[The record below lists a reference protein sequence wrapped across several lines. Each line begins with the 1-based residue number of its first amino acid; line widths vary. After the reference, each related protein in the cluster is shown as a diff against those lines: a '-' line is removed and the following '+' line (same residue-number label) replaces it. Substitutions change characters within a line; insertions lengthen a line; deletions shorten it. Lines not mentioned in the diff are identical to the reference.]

1 MSTSLMKSQVGA
13 SIVQPRS
20 VVSAFTPFAFSPDP
34 VRGSAQRSAS
44 PFDTAG
50 ISPYFSAL
58 IISIDETGDN
68 RLRTVSSGRHA
79 SSGSENAAVDICSS
93 PTIAATS
100 SRCSPAEESDH
111 GAHIHQMGILAA
123 PAHPPGQPPS
133 LRRPASDTQA
143 TPQATATLSPL
154 VPALTPSPVPPPVPP
169 PPPPSTD
176 PTPLPR
182 HGSSRQPPQLIT
194 HPAPEA

>member
-58 IISIDETGDN
+58 DISIDETGDN

-111 GAHIHQMGILAA
+111 GAHIHQIGEEG
-123 PAHPPGQPPS
+123 PAHRTATSAEFGLLLQAGCKGVMQASPVAVLQKQDLALYLFYFLSLSHAFVLIDAQPNLS
-133 LRRPASDTQA
+133 RRHTLRLEE
-143 TPQATATLSPL
+143 TPQQSLL
-154 VPALTPSPVPPPVPP
+154 L
-169 PPPPSTD
+169 
-176 PTPLPR
+176 
-182 HGSSRQPPQLIT
+182 
-194 HPAPEA
+194 